1 MQIFKYGITLS
12 PMNEAQKYL
21 LQDMSVAVVDDHALI
36 LEGFKSLMQ
45 GCGVKHVETF
55 IRATDLAEALAHRDF
70 DVYVIDIGMPDMDGF
85 ALIDLIRSA
94 YPDARIIVNTIHE
107 EIWLLRRLLDKGVNA
122 IMFKSTDFTQ
132 MVDAM
137 TTVMGGG
144 QYFCSGL
151 KKKIFGSK
159 AHVDYPSEREI
170 DILKALAGGY
180 TSKEIASML
189 FISENTV
196 ETHRK
201 RLFVKLGARN
211 MADLIVKAIACGYIS
226 APEIMKDREARQ
238 GD

>member
-55 IRATDLAEALAHRDF
+55 ICATDLAEALAHRDF

-211 MADLIVKAIACGYIS
+211 MADLIVKAIACGYIN